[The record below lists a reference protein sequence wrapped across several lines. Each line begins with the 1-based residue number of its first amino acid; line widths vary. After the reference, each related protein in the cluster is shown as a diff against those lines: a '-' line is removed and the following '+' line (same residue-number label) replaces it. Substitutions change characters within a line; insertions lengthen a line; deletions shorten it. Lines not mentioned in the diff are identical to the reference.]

1 MSVQQIVVQ
10 ILVLMWSFM
19 MVGQQVRLRWGDF
32 VRGRLGMSLSCRKEI
47 KCLWCSILDKQLIVD
62 LKRSMNPQRPMVST
76 LWRLFWISSFI
87 TIKHFSWAKLLLTR
101 SATDYAPTC
110 MWFYTALFLETYWLS
125 PLTTIILSYFRLLLK
140 ENLFNISL
148 SRGSQWG

>member
-1 MSVQQIVVQ
+1 MVVQ

-32 VRGRLGMSLSCRKEI
+32 ARGRLGMSLSCRKEI

-110 MWFYTALFLETYWLS
+110 MWFYTALFFRDILTFAAHHDHPELLS
-125 PLTTIILSYFRLLLK
+125 PSFER
-140 ENLFNISL
+140 NLFNISL